1 MNLKRKSNARYL
13 TSLHNVRT
21 ARRLVRVV
29 ALVSLVVSALSIL
42 AQPPSD
48 SLYTR
53 TVQAARTGWD
63 AAHHLSLG
71 DAWRTR
77 GDWPQAAAHYA
88 AAFTL
93 NPANPAAARALAD
106 ASLALGRIDAALPAL
121 ESLMTHDPT
130 DLTARYQLGL
140 TLTAYD
146 PRGALVHLVAASSV
160 NPDVASALIGA
171 IQAADGDLFAIGAAL
186 FDQDE
191 WLFAENAFRE
201 AYHRTADT
209 QALAYV
215 ALARAAQG
223 KEARGWLAQA
233 VTLAPDNP
241 SVRYA
246 EGLTLQ
252 LLRDYNGALS
262 AFNAGLT
269 LAPDDPALYAA
280 MGALFAETGD
290 VVTAQTWYQRAVS
303 ISRDA
308 PQFVAALEQFNAQ
321 YGALIESNTE
331 TIEQAL
337 VEVTAE
343 SEADKLAV
351 EGWSRALAGDVTGGS
366 AQIDAALALDADS
379 LLAQFYKA
387 NLLMQQG
394 DTAAARPYL
403 ARVAAAT
410 ESPLAALAQQ
420 TLDALI
426 P

>member
-1 MNLKRKSNARYL
+1 ML
-13 TSLHNVRT
+13 T
-21 ARRLVRVV
+21 ARRLVMIM
-29 ALVSLVVSALSIL
+29 ALVSLAVSALSIL
-42 AQPPSD
+42 AQPPAD

-53 TVQAARTGWD
+53 TVQAARNGWD
-63 AAHHLSLG
+63 AAHHVRVG
-71 DAWRTR
+71 DAWRAR
-77 GDWPQAAAHYA
+77 GDWAQAAAHYA
-88 AAFTL
+88 AAFSL
-93 NPANPAAARALAD
+93 DPANLIAARALAD

-121 ESLMTHDPT
+121 ESLVTHDPA

-160 NPDVASALIGA
+160 NPDTASALISA
-171 IQAADGDLFAIGAAL
+171 IQAAEGDLFAIGAAL
-186 FDQDE
+186 FDQNE

-201 AYHRTADT
+201 AYHRTADAE
-209 QALAYV
+209 ALAYV

-223 KEARGWLAQA
+223 KESRGWLEQA

-246 EGLTLQ
+246 QGLTLQ
-252 LLRDYNGALS
+252 LLRDYNGALA
-262 AFNAGLT
+262 AFNAGLM
-269 LAPDDPALYAA
+269 LAPDDPALYVAV
-280 MGALFAETGD
+280 GALFAETGD

-331 TIEQAL
+331 TIEQAF
-337 VEVTAE
+337 VQVTAT

-403 ARVAAAT
+403 ERVAAVT

-420 TLDALI
+420 TLDALT